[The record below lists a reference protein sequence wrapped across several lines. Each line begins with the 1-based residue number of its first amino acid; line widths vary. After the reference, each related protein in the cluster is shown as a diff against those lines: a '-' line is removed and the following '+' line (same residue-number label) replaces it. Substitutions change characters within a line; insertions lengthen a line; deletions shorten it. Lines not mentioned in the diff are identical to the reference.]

1 MNRLWLEIERDA
13 DEAINHERAEK
24 LTNLLGK
31 LGYPYDVYFSEWDRH
46 YRLETSDA
54 GTFLKLTDSGH
65 WFDLDWFND
74 RH

>member
-24 LTNLLGK
+24 LTNLLAK
-31 LGYPYDVYFSEWDRH
+31 L
-46 YRLETSDA
+46 DA

-74 RH
+74 RP